1 MNLELLKEE
10 RIKKGFSQSS
20 MAKALGFKSRSSY
33 FFIEN
38 GVTSVTVDLAKKISV
53 VLDLSTE
60 KFLEIFYEEI
70 VQERSTE
77 TANIS

>member
-10 RIKKGFSQSS
+10 RIKKGFSQSH

-33 FFIEN
+33 FFIET

-53 VLDLSTE
+53 VLGLSKE

-70 VQERSTE
+70 VQESSTDVSK
-77 TANIS
+77 IS